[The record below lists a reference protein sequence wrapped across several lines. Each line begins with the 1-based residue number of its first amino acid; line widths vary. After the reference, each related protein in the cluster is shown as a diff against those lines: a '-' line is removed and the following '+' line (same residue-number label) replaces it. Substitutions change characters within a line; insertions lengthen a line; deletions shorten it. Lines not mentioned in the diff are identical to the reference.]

1 MTLESELFLKLK
13 PDREKMK
20 SCGFVP
26 SGSVSVYRKP
36 FMDGQFEAEVTVDEK
51 GNVSGRV
58 MDTELGEEYVL
69 VHAHVRSSFAAEV
82 RSAYLEILE
91 DLAHSCFV
99 PKDYLTAQ
107 AEYAA
112 DLIGGRLF
120 DLQGQPEIAGVFAE
134 IPVSGEDDL
143 LADAFRHEGFELNF
157 GGGGVLTFPLGQ
169 LDTGKLMKNVRG
181 ADILP
186 LAYADDDILR
196 RITARIQADPRP
208 VPVDLPIPWDS
219 YDPVLSMIRM
229 EGGVPAGLVLV
240 ERGRNRLTVSLCYD
254 SGAEGV
260 LKLISALAEQAL
272 ETEEQDTEILVAVVQ
287 RKLYSVV
294 KHLVPEAAQTALMKA
309 YLPFVHRLPFERY
322 AFRTQETEEGTDHA

>member
-1 MTLESELFLKLK
+1 MNETMIEGSAVRYFGHVIPPFYQDRLQKGELFAVAAYDEGYDDELIGAVVIGE
-13 PDREKMK
+13 R
-20 SCGFVP
+20 
-26 SGSVSVYRKP
+26 
-36 FMDGQFEAEVTVDEK
+36 DGWA
-51 GNVSGRV
+51 
-58 MDTELGEEYVL
+58 
-69 VHAHVRSSFAAEV
+69 
-82 RSAYLEILE
+82 EIL
-91 DLAHSCFV
+91 HV
-99 PKDYLTAQ
+99 GLTPYYRS